1 MNSNIVFCPH
11 CGEELR
17 YDGFNEQDGH
27 SHYYCMGCDIEFTE
41 NEVTL
46 LNFDP
51 TDIDGFGFEEDE
63 NEEEFVPKPFMVIDT
78 DEYGE
83 VTLMPSKDGSRE
95 YDIYDED
102 GNYLGE
108 VSYTDYEDNMDDE
121 DCLVAL
127 IESIIETTI

>member
-51 TDIDGFGFEEDE
+51 TDVNGFGFEEDE

-83 VTLMPSKDGSRE
+83 VTLMPSRMVQESMTSTMRMVITLAK
-95 YDIYDED
+95 
-102 GNYLGE
+102 YLI
-108 VSYTDYEDNMDDE
+108 
-121 DCLVAL
+121 L
-127 IESIIETTI
+127 IMRIIWTMKIVLLRSLKV